1 VKKNFIVLLTALA
14 LAIGCQDKAPKTEK
28 QPVQEKSA
36 VDEAAAGGFTG
47 TALESIKADRYTY
60 VQVDTGTEKIWA
72 ATPEF
77 RAKVGDTVVVPKGL
91 AMQNFHSKT
100 LNRDFEVVYF
110 VGAIMVEGSDQGL
123 NQQAQKGIAHPA
135 VGDKGSKPEVQI
147 SSLERVEGGIT
158 VAEIFAGKKDLAG
171 KQILVRGKVVKF
183 LPEIMGKNWLHLQ
196 DGSGSEGS
204 NDLTVTTGTRV
215 NVGDVVL
222 ANGVLSVDRDFGF
235 GYEYEVILED
245 AKVTVE

>member
-1 VKKNFIVLLTALA
+1 
-14 LAIGCQDKAPKTEK
+14 
-28 QPVQEKSA
+28 
-36 VDEAAAGGFTG
+36 
-47 TALESIKADRYTY
+47 
-60 VQVDTGTEKIWA
+60 VDTGTEKIGA